1 MSKLLRS
8 ELKEIVREC
17 LVEILTEGAGTSAST
32 ISESRKSIKNQ
43 NLHVNNSKSMRSSLD
58 NVTWSTSDRSSTSAR
73 ESKKDIVENVI
84 SDPILA
90 EMIADSHETLMK
102 QNDAGHGRRNAQMST
117 ISGDSAQRSVAN
129 SNPVD
134 LFGDAAG
141 KWAHL
146 AFDGID

>member
-17 LVEILTEGAGTSAST
+17 LVEILTEGAGTSPSK
-32 ISESRKSIKNQ
+32 ISESTSRLKNQ
-43 NLHVNNSKSMRSSLD
+43 NSHINNSNSMRSSLD
-58 NVTWSTSDRSSTSAR
+58 NITWGSKQPIQEAAR
-73 ESKKDIVENVI
+73 ESERDIVKNVVE
-84 SDPILA
+84 DPLLA
-90 EMIADSHETLMK
+90 EMIAGSHETLMK
-102 QNDAGHGRRNAQMST
+102 QNGAGHGMRNPSIT
-117 ISGDSAQRSVAN
+117 GDNAQRSVAN

-146 AFDGID
+146 AFNGTD